1 MMKKRQIGKA
11 ALISMLCVALAAS
24 AAYALGEKAPAFSLK
39 DASGKPYAM
48 SQYVGKKA
56 VLMSFWASWC
66 KPCILEMP
74 MLEEMYVKYKDKGF
88 EILSINTDNSSGLA
102 KARQIV
108 KRKRITYP
116 VLYDTDSKV
125 TGLYNPKSAFPFVVL
140 VDKAGKIQ
148 YTHEGFAAGD
158 EIELEKE
165 IEKAI
170 AGDK

>member
-1 MMKKRQIGKA
+1 MTKTIAR
-11 ALISMLCVALAAS
+11 ALIVMACALLMAS
-24 AAYALGEKAPAFSLK
+24 AAFALGEKAPAFSLK
-39 DASGKPYAM
+39 DASGKPYSM

-74 MLEEMYVKYKDKGF
+74 MLEKLYGRYKGEGL

-125 TGLYNPKSAFPFVVL
+125 TGLYNPKSVFPFVVL
-140 VDKAGKIQ
+140 IDKAGKIQ

-170 AGDK
+170 GNK